1 MNRIEANRANAQ
13 LSTGPRTEEGKAKV
27 SLNAV
32 KTGLTGCTVVL
43 PSDDAALYHAHI
55 AAYQKEFQPVGPEE
69 SALVQSLADIRW
81 RLNRTPGL
89 EMAIYTRGRG
99 EFASLYSGRPEE
111 IRAMIDLETY
121 LKYEKQLRN
130 LHLQESRLA
139 RRREKELAELRTLQQ
154 QRKSAEAEKAKA
166 AAAQTKTT
174 APENGFEYSNAP
186 ADPQNPAEPAIETPE
201 LPLKTAA

>member
-32 KTGLTGCTVVL
+32 KTALTGCTVVL

-69 SALVQSLADIRW
+69 CALVQSLADIRW
-81 RLNRTPGL
+81 RLNRIPGL
-89 EMAIYTRGRG
+89 EMAIYARGRS
-99 EFASLYSGRPEE
+99 EFAALYSGQPEE
-111 IRAMIDLETY
+111 IRAMIDLETF

-139 RRREKELAELRTLQQ
+139 RRREKELAELRALQL
-154 QRKSAEAEKAKA
+154 QRKSAETEKAKA
-166 AAAQTKTT
+166 AAAPSKTA
-174 APENGFEYSNAP
+174 APANGFEFSDPP
-186 ADPQNPAEPAIETPE
+186 ADPQTPAVTSPSTE

>member
-1 MNRIEANRANAQ
+1 MSRLEANRANAL

-32 KTGLTGCTVVL
+32 KTALTGNSVVL
-43 PSDDAALYHAHI
+43 PSDDAKLYHDHI
-55 AAYQKEFQPVGPEE
+55 AAYAKEFQPVGPEE

-81 RLNRTPGL
+81 RLNRIPGL
-89 EMAIYTRGRG
+89 EMAIYARGRT
-99 EFASLYSGRPEE
+99 EFAALYIGPPAE
-111 IRAMIDLETY
+111 IRAMIDLETF

-139 RRREKELAELRTLQQ
+139 RRRERELAELRALQQ
-154 QRKSAEAEKAKA
+154 QRKAKETEDAKA
-166 AAAQTKTT
+166 ASAQSKTAT
-174 APENGFEYSNAP
+174 PANGFEFSTAP
-186 ADPQNPAEPAIETPE
+186 APMSSPATPSVNDPH